1 MEYPDS
7 FYDNQARS
15 LYQKWMDGLR
25 ELRKTTTPFY
35 KKFHLEMMEEDYKTA
50 EDLYKNHVDVLS
62 DISKNQLKI
71 IIQRPATDP
80 LFRIKNGVTL

>member
-1 MEYPDS
+1 MQYPDS
-7 FYDNQARS
+7 YYDNQARS
-15 LYQKWMDGLR
+15 LYEKWIEGLK
-25 ELRKTTTPFY
+25 ELRRTTSKFY
-35 KKFHLEMMEEDYKTA
+35 RKFHLEMMAEDYKTA
-50 EDLYKNHVDVLS
+50 EDLYENHQDALG